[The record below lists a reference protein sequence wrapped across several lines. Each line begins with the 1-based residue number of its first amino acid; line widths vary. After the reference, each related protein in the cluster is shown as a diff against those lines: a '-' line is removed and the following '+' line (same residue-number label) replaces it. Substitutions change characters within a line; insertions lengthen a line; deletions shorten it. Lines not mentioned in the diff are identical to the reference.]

1 MRTAVLARENSPPS
15 SSSNRCYWSKKT
27 TCIQGAM
34 SRKATC
40 STRTRT
46 EEEDADEREADSTKD
61 KAAEVRPTTT
71 TPNFGHKT
79 EANEEPS
86 QEGGASTP
94 VRVAKTQP
102 NAGIAENSATTK
114 KSAERRYGNRPPQ
127 ADNSRTT
134 RTIPTTKSTP
144 ERTSTTP
151 TTKIVAECMH
161 ATPIVAECS

>member
-1 MRTAVLARENSPPS
+1 MFE
-15 SSSNRCYWSKKT
+15 
-27 TCIQGAM
+27 QGETPW
-34 SRKATC
+34 KATC
-40 STRTRT
+40 STHIQT
-46 EEEDADEREADSTKD
+46 EEEDAVEQEADSTNYEAD
-61 KAAEVRPTTT
+61 KVRLTKT

-94 VRVAKTQP
+94 VRVVKTQP

-114 KSAERRYGNRPPQ
+114 KSAERRCGNRPPQ